1 MKWSEVPIPVLA
13 SGGVIAAFF
22 VIFIIAF
29 IFLSGALEDS
39 TSLNRRLESDL
50 RANQAAIS
58 RAQDDYVFVVEN
70 ERRFEEAMASDEIIP
85 HTRRAA
91 ARQMQQVA
99 LENGLTSLNYNFA
112 AVSGQSRGRNQAAST
127 PSSEAYTLHVE
138 NIDLEVGAA
147 LDRPV
152 YAFIEELIRSI
163 PGTAVVREISLE
175 RAERITTDMLNRV
188 ARGQESGIVT
198 GSIQFSW
205 RTAQANR
212 EVQP

>member
-1 MKWSEVPIPVLA
+1 MKWSEVPIPVLV
-13 SGGVIAAFF
+13 SGGIIAFF
-22 VIFIIAF
+22 FVVFIGSF

-39 TSLNRRLESDL
+39 TSMNRRLENDL
-50 RANQAAIS
+50 RSTQAAIN
-58 RAQDDYVFVVEN
+58 RAQDDYVFVEEN

-91 ARQMQQVA
+91 ARQMQTVA

-112 AVSGQSRGRNQAAST
+112 AVGGQRGRNQAAAAPST
-127 PSSEAYTLHVE
+127 AAYTLHVE
-138 NIDLEVGAA
+138 NIDLEVGAP

-152 YAFIEELIRSI
+152 YAFVEELIRTI
-163 PGTAVVREISLE
+163 PGTAVVREVVLE
-175 RAERITTDMLNRV
+175 RAETITTDMLNRV
-188 ARGQESGIVT
+188 AIGQESGIVT

-212 EVQP
+212 EAQP

>member
-1 MKWSEVPIPVLA
+1 MKWSEVPIPVLV
-13 SGGVIAAFF
+13 SGGIIAAFF
-22 VIFIIAF
+22 VIFIGAF
-29 IFLSGALEDS
+29 IFLSGALEDA
-39 TSLNRRLESDL
+39 TNLNRRLENDL
-50 RANQAAIS
+50 RANQAAIN
-58 RAQDDYVFVVEN
+58 RAQEDYVFVLEN
-70 ERRFEEAMASDEIIP
+70 DRRFEEAMASDEIVP

-91 ARQMQQVA
+91 ARQMQTVA

-112 AVSGQSRGRNQAAST
+112 AEGGQSRARNQAAAA
-127 PSSEAYTLHVE
+127 PSSAAYTLHVE
-138 NIDLEVGAA
+138 TIDLEVGAP

-163 PGTAVVREISLE
+163 PGTAVVREVSLQ
-175 RAERITTDMLNRV
+175 RAETITTDMLNRV
-188 ARGQESGIVT
+188 ALGQDSGIVT